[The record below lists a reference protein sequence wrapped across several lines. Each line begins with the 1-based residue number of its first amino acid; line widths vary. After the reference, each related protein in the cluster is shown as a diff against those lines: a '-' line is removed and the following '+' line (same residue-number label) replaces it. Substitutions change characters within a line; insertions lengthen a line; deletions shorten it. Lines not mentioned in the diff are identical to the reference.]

1 MVAQVMNQKALEA
14 ERLFRT
20 GMSMAEIAKR
30 LEVPAGTVRRWKSVY
45 KWSGEQPPNVRKEK
59 TNTNKKTN
67 VRIDTPAEVVSLLNN
82 DELTEQQKLFC
93 LHYSRTFNATRAYQK
108 ASGCSYGAAAVEG
121 CRLLKNP
128 KIRDEIQRLKELRYA
143 RELLNPEDIFQKYLD
158 IAFSDM
164 TDFVTFGQEEVL
176 VMSEFGPVEI
186 TDPETGEKKPLTKM
200 VNVVRSA
207 SSDEVDGTIITEVS
221 QGKDGFKIK
230 TADKMKALAWLADHM
245 DLATEEQKARLE
257 NLKANTAKLKGE
269 DSEADR
275 EDDGFMDALKAE
287 VADTWQ
293 E

>member
-1 MVAQVMNQKALEA
+1 MVAQVMNQKAIEA

-45 KWSGEQPPNVRKEK
+45 KWTGERSANVHKEK
-59 TNTNKKTN
+59 TNTNSKAN

-93 LHYSRTFNATRAYQK
+93 LHYARTFNATRAYQK
-108 ASGCSYGAAAVEG
+108 AFGCSYDSARSKGPV
-121 CRLLKNP
+121 LLAKVS
-128 KIRDEIQRLKELRYA
+128 IRDEIQRLKELRYA
-143 RELLNPEDIFQKYLD
+143 RELLKPEDIFQKYLD

-164 TDFVTFGQEEVL
+164 TDFVTFGQEEVP
-176 VMSEFGPVEI
+176 VMSAFGPVEI
-186 TDPETGEKKPLTKM
+186 TDPATGEKKPLTKM

-245 DLATEEQKARLE
+245 DLATEEQRARLE
-257 NLKANTAKLKGE
+257 NLKANTAKIKGE
-269 DSEADR
+269 DSDADR

>member
-1 MVAQVMNQKALEA
+1 MAQVMNQKAIEA
-14 ERLFRT
+14 ERLFRD
-20 GMSMAEIAKR
+20 GIPMAEIAKR

-45 KWSGEQPPNVRKEK
+45 KWSAEGVPNVRKEK
-59 TNTNKKTN
+59 TNTNKNAN
-67 VRIDTPAEVVSLLNN
+67 VRFDTPAEVVSLLNN
-82 DELTEQQKLFC
+82 NELTEQQKLFC
-93 LHYSRTFNATRAYQK
+93 VHYAKTFNATKSYQK
-108 ASGCSYGAAAVEG
+108 AYGCSYDSARSNGSA
-121 CRLLKNP
+121 LLAKAN
-128 KIRDEIQRLKELRYA
+128 IRVEIQRLKELRYA
-143 RELLNPEDIFQKYLD
+143 RELLKPEDIFQKYLE

-164 TDFVTFGQEEVL
+164 TDFVSFGQEEVP
-176 VMSEFGPVEI
+176 VMSAFGPVEI
-186 TDPETGEKKPLTKM
+186 TDPETGEKKQLTKM
-200 VNVVRSA
+200 VNVVRSV

-221 QGKDGFKIK
+221 QGKEGFKIK

-269 DSEADR
+269 DPDAGR